1 MSLVQPKSWFYLCPF
16 PVGERKPVSVWRIR
30 DSWSQ
35 KIQLRSRQS
44 EVKHKR
50 FSWTIAS
57 IQKKVKSKSNI
68 VKLLDSWLEIYFFV
82 KEIESQKGEWENLSH
97 ILEFCMFR

>member
-1 MSLVQPKSWFYLCPF
+1 MCI
-16 PVGERKPVSVWRIR
+16 WRIR

-57 IQKKVKSKSNI
+57 IQKKVKSNI
-68 VKLLDSWLEIYFFV
+68 VKLPDSLLEIYFFV
-82 KEIESQKGEWENLSH
+82 KEIESQKGKWEDLSH

>member
-1 MSLVQPKSWFYLCPF
+1 MCI
-16 PVGERKPVSVWRIR
+16 WRIR

-35 KIQLRSRQS
+35 KIQLRSQQS

-57 IQKKVKSKSNI
+57 IQKKVKSNI
-68 VKLLDSWLEIYFFV
+68 VKLPDSLLEIYIFV
-82 KEIESQKGEWENLSH
+82 KEIESQKGKWEDLSH

>member
-1 MSLVQPKSWFYLCPF
+1 MCI
-16 PVGERKPVSVWRIR
+16 WRIR

-35 KIQLRSRQS
+35 KIQLRSWQS

-57 IQKKVKSKSNI
+57 IQKKVKSNI
-68 VKLLDSWLEIYFFV
+68 VKLPDSLLEIYIFV
-82 KEIESQKGEWENLSH
+82 KEIESQKGKWEDLSH